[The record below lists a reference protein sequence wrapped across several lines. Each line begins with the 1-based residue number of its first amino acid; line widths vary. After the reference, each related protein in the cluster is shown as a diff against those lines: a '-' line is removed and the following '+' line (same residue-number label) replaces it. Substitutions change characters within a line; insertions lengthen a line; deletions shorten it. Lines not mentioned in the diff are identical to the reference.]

1 MHLHERFTMYNIMFL
16 GSAFADESGF
26 HYALLALPLFC
37 CYISTS
43 RPRSELWGIVYLHPD
58 CAWPFP
64 FHTMLCTRTMLSRLC
79 SQSAYLLLQR
89 RLEMSIKIA
98 SNYERC
104 LDMES
109 QVLLVER
116 HVVCFRFRYR

>member
-1 MHLHERFTMYNIMFL
+1 MIKTVVGLKQYLGKQNIMFF

-26 HYALLALPLFC
+26 HYALLALIC

-43 RPRSELWGIVYLHPD
+43 RPRSELWGICYLHPD
-58 CAWPFP
+58 CAWPLP

-89 RLEMSIKIA
+89 RLEMSVKIA
-98 SNYERC
+98 Y
-104 LDMES
+104 
-109 QVLLVER
+109 
-116 HVVCFRFRYR
+116 VVFVCVCIMICNDIYFIWIQ